1 MKLILATESPRRAEI
16 MRAAGFEFETL
27 APNVDETRHRGE
39 APADYVR
46 RLAEAK
52 ARTIAGKIA
61 GGDAAAAG
69 EKIAETTVIV
79 GADTVVVLDGEILG
93 KPADQAAARAMLKR
107 LSGRSHEVHSGVAL
121 LRLPDGATR
130 ILEEVTLV
138 EFAAM
143 TPAEINDYVASGEPE
158 GKAGAYAIQ
167 GRGGK
172 FVRRLGG
179 SYFNVMGLPLAPLY
193 EALRAMGLDVDAS
206 IIPVKDTYELWNE
219 RIR

>member
-1 MKLILATESPRRAEI
+1 

-27 APNVDETRHRGE
+27 AANVDETRNRGE

-52 ARTIAGKIA
+52 VRTIAKKIA
-61 GGDAAAAG
+61 DGNPGAAG
-69 EKIAETTVIV
+69 EKIAETTVII

-93 KPADQAAARAMLKR
+93 KPGDAAAARAMLKR
-107 LSGRSHEVHSGVAL
+107 LSGRSHEVHTGFAL

-138 EFAAM
+138 EFATL
-143 TPAEINDYVASGEPE
+143 TPTEIENYVASGEPE

-167 GRGGK
+167 GLGGR

-179 SYFNVMGLPLAPLY
+179 SYFNVMGLPVARLY
-193 EALRAMGLDVDAS
+193 EELRTMGLDVDAS
-206 IIPVKDTYELWNE
+206 IIPVKDTYALWNE
-219 RIR
+219 RPGNL